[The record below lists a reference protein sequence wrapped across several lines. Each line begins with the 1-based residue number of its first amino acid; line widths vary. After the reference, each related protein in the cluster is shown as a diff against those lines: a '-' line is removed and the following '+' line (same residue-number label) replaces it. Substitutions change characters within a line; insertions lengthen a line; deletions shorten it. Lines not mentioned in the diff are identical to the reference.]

1 MPGDN
6 LLPPLHKQ
14 PLYISNFKALVTG
27 TIIIMNTVTE
37 QWPALQCKLFFNYF
51 YQDLFYYF

>member
-51 YQDLFYYF
+51 Y